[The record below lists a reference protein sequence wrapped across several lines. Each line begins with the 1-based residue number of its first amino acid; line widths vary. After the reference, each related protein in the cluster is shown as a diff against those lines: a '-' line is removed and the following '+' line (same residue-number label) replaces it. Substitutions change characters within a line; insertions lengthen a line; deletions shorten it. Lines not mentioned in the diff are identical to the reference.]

1 MGAGPGWT
9 RAWGHR
15 VDGSYVRVHG
25 WPLVR
30 IALIGTRGAPARYG
44 GFETAVEEIGAR
56 LAAAGHEVVVYCRN
70 PGQHLTFHRG
80 MELVNLPALRA
91 PGLETLSH
99 SLLSALHQQRRPSAA
114 AIVFNAANAPL
125 LPLLRRRGIPVGL
138 NVDGVEWQRSKW
150 GPWAKRY
157 YRAAERIGVRTA
169 DVLIAD
175 ARGIQDYYRAEYGAE
190 AVYIPY
196 GARVLT
202 PQVPDGLEGVGLQ
215 PGAYH
220 LVVARFEPEN
230 NLAMIIN
237 GYLASAARHPLVLVG
252 DAPRRHPVVQDALT
266 AARGDP
272 RVVLTGSIWDQALL
286 DRLYGHAATYVH
298 GHSVGGT
305 NPSLLRAMGAAAP
318 VIAFDVRFNREV
330 LGPTGRFFSDP
341 AALTALLQEAEA
353 SPAAFRR
360 MGEAAQE
367 RVDRLYSWD
376 QVATD
381 YERLCLRLALTP
393 PRRPR

>member
-1 MGAGPGWT
+1 M
-9 RAWGHR
+9 
-15 VDGSYVRVHG
+15 
-25 WPLVR
+25 R

-56 LAAAGHEVVVYCRN
+56 LADAGHEVVVYCRN
-70 PGQHLTFHRG
+70 PGQHLTRHRG

-99 SLLSALHQQRRPSAA
+99 SFLSALHQQRRPSTA

-125 LPLLRRRGIPVGL
+125 LPLLHRRGIPVGL

-150 GPWAKRY
+150 GPGAKRY

-196 GARVLT
+196 GAPVLRGE
-202 PQVPDGLEGVGLQ
+202 PRAGLGTLGLH
-215 PGAYH
+215 PRAYH

-230 NLAMIIN
+230 NLAMIVA

-252 DAPRRHPVVQDALT
+252 DARRHHPAVREALT
-266 AARGDP
+266 EAREDP
-272 RVVLTGSIWDQALL
+272 RILVTGSIWDQALL
-286 DRLYGHAATYVH
+286 DCLYSHAATYVH

-318 VIAFDVRFNREV
+318 VLAFDVTFNREV
-330 LGPTGRFFSDP
+330 LGGTGRFFSDP
-341 AALTALLQEAEA
+341 AALSALIRQAEA
-353 SPAAFRR
+353 SPAAFRS
-360 MGEAAQE
+360 MGEAGQE
-367 RVDRLYSWD
+367 RVGRLYNWD
-376 QVATD
+376 QVAAD
-381 YERLCLRLALTP
+381 YERLCAQLAVTP
-393 PRRPR
+393 RRRPR